1 MTSESGWLHS
11 NQKGKEVGEIGTV
24 YCLRGQQLLPAKSGY
39 LTQHYSPLRNAVIP
53 VQLPGFWKPG
63 TATRKRSL
71 WLWGDGR
78 LEKAKAVL

>member
-39 LTQHYSPLRNAVIP
+39 LTQHYSPLETWDSDSQEKPMAVGGRE
-53 VQLPGFWKPG
+53 VGKSEG
-63 TATRKRSL
+63 RSVM
-71 WLWGDGR
+71 GR
-78 LEKAKAVL
+78 IGV